1 MDTIR
6 INPLIVSV
14 DPTAETMI
22 SPIAPTHHGGVI
34 KKIIPVVA
42 AILIPIAAPAIT
54 SAVAASGVLGATV
67 SGAISSSAVAA
78 TAASAV
84 TGAALG
90 AVTAKVT
97 GQDVK
102 AGAIGGALGGGIGG
116 YATAAGTPG
125 AGIPAVT
132 ASEQI
137 SNISN
142 LSMPLS
148 SATPETTGL
157 QVGSNEAVVTTP
169 TGESVVV
176 PASTTGVDAVADS
189 TAANLSNQVS
199 GTGASG
205 GGGAGA
211 GAGAGVGAGTEVV
224 KQTALQT
231 AASNLSKVPSLVLSK
246 VTDPATIASLTLQA
260 GAMLAGTAMVP
271 ETEMSPELVE
281 TLENYK
287 NELATLKA
295 NNEAAFNEKMA
306 AAREF
311 MNQANY
317 YDPEYFAQQA
327 AANAAIAEG
336 RKLQEF
342 QRAAGLQYGGL
353 SAGELRRAALAGGQ
367 RVQSAYDQGFQT
379 AVGLRDKTL
388 TTGVGLIPAGD
399 TTMANAYANLANMQL
414 GQFAQDKADDDAKRA
429 NISAFFNK
437 LNLTSGLSNEDQEDL
452 DEEKDSFNTAVLG
465 TNNNQQ
471 GGLKLGTIT

>member
-67 SGAISSSAVAA
+67 SGAITSSAVAA

-148 SATPETTGL
+148 SATPEATGL

-176 PASTTGVDAVADS
+176 PASGVGTDAVADS
-189 TAANLSNQVS
+189 TVANLSNNVP
-199 GTGASG
+199 GTGATT
-205 GGGAGA
+205 GATTGA
-211 GAGAGVGAGTEVV
+211 ATGTTTGTTAVQ
-224 KQTALQT
+224 QTALQT

-271 ETEMSPELVE
+271 ETEMSPELLE

-399 TTMANAYANLANMQL
+399 TTMANAYANLATMQL
-414 GQFAQDKADDDAKRA
+414 GQYAQDKADDDAKRA

>member
-22 SPIAPTHHGGVI
+22 SPIAPTHHGGFV
-34 KKIIPVVA
+34 KKVLPIVA

-67 SGAISSSAVAA
+67 SGAITSSAVAA

-116 YATAAGTPG
+116 YATAAATPG
-125 AGIPAVT
+125 AGLPAVT
-132 ASEQI
+132 AGEQI

-148 SATPETTGL
+148 SATPEATGL

-169 TGESVVV
+169 TGEAVVV
-176 PASTTGVDAVADS
+176 PASATGVDAVADS
-189 TAANLSNQVS
+189 TAANLSNNVS
-199 GTGASG
+199 GATTGTT
-205 GGGAGA
+205 AGTAA
-211 GAGAGVGAGTEVV
+211 GTAAGTEVV

-231 AASNLSKVPSLVLSK
+231 AATNLKKVPSLILSK

-260 GAMLAGTAMVP
+260 GAMIAGTALVP
-271 ETEMSPELVE
+271 ETEMDPELVA

-287 NELATLKA
+287 DELLDLKGK
-295 NNEAAFNEKMA
+295 NEAAYNEKMA
-306 AAREF
+306 AAKEF

-336 RKLQEF
+336 RKLTEF

-353 SAGELRRAALAGGQ
+353 SPGELRRASLAGGQ

-379 AVGLRDKTL
+379 AVGLRDRTI

-399 TTMANAYANLANMQL
+399 TTMANAYANLANLQL
-414 GQFAQDKADDDAKRA
+414 GQFESQKADDDAKRA

-437 LNLTSGLSNEDQEDL
+437 LNLTSGLSNQDQEDL
-452 DEEKDSFNTAVLG
+452 DEEKDSFNNAVLG
-465 TNNNQQ
+465 NKNNQQ